1 MKTTDIGTG
10 TQTSPIYAL
19 IPALLGSVGGKHKM
33 KFFSRPGLFPL
44 VVEPSGAVG
53 EAHNR
58 QGKGAGRDGRGA
70 GPRVVEW
77 SPCEVVLR

>member
-1 MKTTDIGTG
+1 MRE
-10 TQTSPIYAL
+10 YLRLL
-19 IPALLGSVGGKHKM
+19 ISVGRQAKVKS
-33 KFFSRPGLFPL
+33 FSRPGLFPL
-44 VVEPSGAVG
+44 AVEPSGAVG